1 MEKGNLSQLCDFIM
15 RVSIDNYFFS
25 INKTFKNIVK
35 ITLWTKIAVVLLLQ
49 FLVVFRVSSYTLCVC
64 RSQQSQ
70 MAAPM
75 GQDTINFNSNNC
87 NNLRLLF
94 RTGSV
99 PCDHKEALLSLD
111 FLLLLQ
117 RVVVRGW

>member
-1 MEKGNLSQLCDFIM
+1 M
-15 RVSIDNYFFS
+15 
-25 INKTFKNIVK
+25 K

-49 FLVVFRVSSYTLCVC
+49 FLVVFRVSSYTLCVF

-99 PCDHKEALLSLD
+99 PCDHKEALLSLATSEGSS
-111 FLLLLQ
+111 Q
-117 RVVVRGW
+117 RVVVSSEQDLVTVNYSDLVTSL